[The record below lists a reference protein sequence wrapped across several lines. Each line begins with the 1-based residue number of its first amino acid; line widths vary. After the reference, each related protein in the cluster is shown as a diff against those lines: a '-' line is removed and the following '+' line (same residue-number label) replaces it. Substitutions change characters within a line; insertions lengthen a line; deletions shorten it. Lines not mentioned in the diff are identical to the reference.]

1 MRRAAAFTDE
11 HVSYR
16 GAYVWSYLPDLSTTW
31 GEMEAKRT
39 MLGPPGTPS
48 VGHSRLDAYHAT
60 GDETFYRAAERTGL
74 ALVEA
79 QLRVPSAAGP
89 PALPPVPAR
98 TSHGP
103 LTTHHAD
110 QYPTAVPLLPAHRR
124 PRLPAASAT
133 PPAEPPYQ
141 PHDSSEGITTSA
153 CTGNMAKLIAYVA
166 G

>member
-1 MRRAAAFTDE
+1 MSRRTFARLAAAPAVGALVGLRPGSASAASRPSAHPAGSRTDSGRTDAARAMRRAAAFTDE

-31 GEMEAKRT
+31 GRWRRS
-39 MLGPPGTPS
+39 GPCWVQPPGTPS

-103 LTTHHAD
+103 
-110 QYPTAVPLLPAHRR
+110 
-124 PRLPAASAT
+124 
-133 PPAEPPYQ
+133 
-141 PHDSSEGITTSA
+141 
-153 CTGNMAKLIAYVA
+153 
-166 G
+166 